1 MIRVSKNDRRRGQD
15 MFNFFKKKEETV
27 VDYNVKSPLTG
38 ELVALTEV
46 PDPVFAGLML
56 GKGIAIEPTSG
67 EVVSPVN
74 GTVTTIFPTGHAVGL
89 TADSGVEVLIH
100 VGMDTVS
107 LDGEGFIQHVK
118 AGDKVTVGQKLVTV
132 DLESVKAAGYPIV
145 TPIVITNTG
154 DFTDITVTKV
164 QSVTSGDDLLTI
176 VK

>member
-1 MIRVSKNDRRRGQD
+1 MIRVSKNDRRRGQY

-38 ELVALTEV
+38 NVVALTDV

-74 GTVTTIFPTGHAVGL
+74 GTVTTVFPTGHAVGL
-89 TADSGVEVLIH
+89 TSDNGIEVLIH

-107 LDGEGFIQHVK
+107 LNGKGFTQHVK
-118 AGDKVTVGQKLVTV
+118 AGEKVTIGQKLVTV
-132 DLESVKAAGYPIV
+132 DLEAVKAAGYPIV
-145 TPIVITNTG
+145 TPIVITNTT
-154 DFTDITVTKV
+154 DFKDVTTT
-164 QSVTSGDDLLTI
+164 QASSVTLGDDLLTI

>member
-1 MIRVSKNDRRRGQD
+1 
-15 MFNFFKKKEETV
+15 MFNFFKKKAEAV
-27 VDYNVKSPLTG
+27 VDYSVKAPLTG
-38 ELVALTEV
+38 KVVALTDV

-89 TADSGVEVLIH
+89 TSDSGVEVLIH

-107 LDGEGFIQHVK
+107 LNGQGFTQHVK
-118 AGDKVTVGQKLVTV
+118 AGDNVTVGQQLVTV
-132 DLESVKAAGYPIV
+132 DLEAVKAAGYPIV

-154 DFTDITVTKV
+154 NFTDVTIT
-164 QSVTSGDDLLTI
+164 QASSVTSGDDLLTI